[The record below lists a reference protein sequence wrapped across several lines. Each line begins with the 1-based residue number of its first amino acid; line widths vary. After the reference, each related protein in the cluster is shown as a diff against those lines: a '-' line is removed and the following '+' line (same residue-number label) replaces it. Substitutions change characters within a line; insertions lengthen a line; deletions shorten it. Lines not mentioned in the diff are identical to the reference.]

1 MEEKIYNRQ
10 VTKQSL
16 SLRVIDEQQLDRHF
30 KKEELRELYKLN
42 SDVYDS
48 NKPKLLDSK
57 APPPDPLL
65 LSLLNS
71 CDKWISNYI
80 EHDSLLENRLD
91 EGLSEQEREI
101 AWLEFQKEQ
110 ENERI
115 RAQLQQNQ
123 NMASTSIYNNQELL
137 RQFHN
142 HQKFQHRP
150 MPLKS
155 QPNDVSVIQSILESD
170 YQISNNH
177 QFNKSNEGPR
187 ITHETLRLQYL
198 KKQHLFKTQNG
209 QSNNTNI

>member
-65 LSLLNS
+65 FILLNS

-123 NMASTSIYNNQELL
+123 SMATPSLNNNQELL

-142 HQKFQHRP
+142 HQKFQHRLI
-150 MPLKS
+150 PLKS
-155 QPNDVSVIQSILESD
+155 QPNDVSIIQNILEPD

-177 QFNKSNEGPR
+177 QFNKSNEGPK

-198 KKQHLFKTQNG
+198 KKQHLLKTQNR
-209 QSNNTNI
+209 QSHNTNI